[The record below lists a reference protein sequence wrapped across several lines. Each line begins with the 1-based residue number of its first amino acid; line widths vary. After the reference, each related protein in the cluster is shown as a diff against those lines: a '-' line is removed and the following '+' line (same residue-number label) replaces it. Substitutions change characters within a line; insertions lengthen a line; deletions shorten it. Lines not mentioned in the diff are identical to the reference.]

1 MHRALYTLERWRAS
15 TVYPAAQ
22 HMAIPSRMLPSRGL
36 AAFSSGTAARVSH
49 VTPQTA
55 SKKPSHMRRPAYSRR
70 ATKATAATRSG
81 SRDVIMP
88 ACEAVVRRSAW
99 VSNRKKRQG
108 SHRAMSVSVP
118 RLPCS
123 LSSRQRRG
131 HSGKKNNAGHKH
143 APCHGLQG
151 GQGCQGDAQH
161 DKGGA
166 PKGHGCQQG
175 RVGQ

>member
-1 MHRALYTLERWRAS
+1 MHRALYTVERWRAS

-22 HMAIPSRMLPSRGL
+22 HMAIPSRMLPIRGL

-55 SKKPSHMRRPAYSRR
+55 SKKPSHMRRPACSRR
-70 ATKATAATRSG
+70 ATKAAAATRSG

-131 HSGKKNNAGHKH
+131 HRGKKTMQATSMRP
-143 APCHGLQG
+143 AMVCRG
-151 GQGCQGDAQH
+151 GRAVRAMRSTTKVEPQKAMAVS
-161 DKGGA
+161 KA
-166 PKGHGCQQG
+166 A
-175 RVGQ
+175 